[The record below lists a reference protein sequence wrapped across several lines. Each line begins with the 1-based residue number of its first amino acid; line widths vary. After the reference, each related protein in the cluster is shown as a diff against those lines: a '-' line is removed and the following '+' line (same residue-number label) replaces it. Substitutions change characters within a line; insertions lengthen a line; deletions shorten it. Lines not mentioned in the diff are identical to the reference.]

1 MAFTQPEL
9 PFKLDAFKPFLSE
22 EQMNFHYNKHHAA
35 YFKNLNG
42 LVEGKPEATMT
53 LEDLIQKASGPMFN
67 NAAQAWN
74 HTFFWNCMSP
84 SGGGKP
90 SGKLAAAIDRDFGNL
105 DAFRQAFSDAAV
117 KLFGSGWAWLALDPS
132 GKLEVMPG
140 SNADNPLKHG
150 KKPILTVDVW
160 EHAYYVDYRNDRARF
175 VAGFWDVIHWKEA
188 TALFEK

>member
-132 GKLEVMPG
+132 GKLEVMQG